1 MQVHILP
8 KHQHNC
14 QNIHTVKTPTQ
25 ILFRKSMEYI
35 IIIII
40 IIIFILYVKLKE

>member
-40 IIIFILYVKLKE
+40 IFILYVKLKE